1 MNKIISKDLLTGD
14 RFMPECFLRQPGFGY
29 SPDGTFTKNKNR
41 MHLIF
46 LESEISWIS
55 RRQGCNAL

>member
-41 MHLIF
+41 MNLIF

-55 RRQGCNAL
+55 RR